1 MSNCLSTD
9 IARILE
15 MLRLVPTKVREKIK
29 YQPEDVDFFVV
40 HLFCVCVYCTLC
52 LNIVFICSYTLLV
65 KTRKLLLKGRV
76 AG

>member
-40 HLFCVCVYCTLC
+40 HLFCVCVCVLYLMLEYCIHMQLHT
-52 LNIVFICSYTLLV
+52 V
-65 KTRKLLLKGRV
+65 G
-76 AG
+76 